1 MHDVSP
7 ELALVD
13 DSLAE
18 RERFRLPDPDDCL
31 ARPPTAA
38 PVVSPPTLTLMFP
51 APRQGRLPTVGSEG
65 SPSPSSGES
74 DVIRGR
80 SFSKLELAAPLE
92 AVSAEEPTADLASTA
107 ELRPAETSME
117 VADLVEDAELE
128 AEPLGQA
135 PPEPAP
141 SVPTHM
147 PEWVAS
153 DVAPKDHARRK
164 HRAAARRSEPR
175 ERTRVGQRRVAAIA
189 SWVVLGG
196 FLASPLL
203 AFIPPPTGERPT
215 LPPDVLEPVRNAE
228 DDAGHSLSWEP
239 VANAAGYSVA
249 FVNAGVRSDRWSQ
262 TAELQLP
269 VGTESEE
276 LVTYEWFVYPAFR
289 EGAGY
294 RYGPLAASGDVTMP
308 RLAPNEG
315 S

>member
-1 MHDVSP
+1 M
-7 ELALVD
+7 
-13 DSLAE
+13 
-18 RERFRLPDPDDCL
+18 
-31 ARPPTAA
+31 
-38 PVVSPPTLTLMFP
+38 
-51 APRQGRLPTVGSEG
+51 
-65 SPSPSSGES
+65 
-74 DVIRGR
+74 
-80 SFSKLELAAPLE
+80 
-92 AVSAEEPTADLASTA
+92 
-107 ELRPAETSME
+107 
-117 VADLVEDAELE
+117 
-128 AEPLGQA
+128 
-135 PPEPAP
+135 
-141 SVPTHM
+141 
-147 PEWVAS
+147 
-153 DVAPKDHARRK
+153 
-164 HRAAARRSEPR
+164 
-175 ERTRVGQRRVAAIA
+175 GQRRVALIA

-215 LPPDVLEPVRNAE
+215 LPPDVLEPVPNAE

-239 VANAAGYSVA
+239 VAKAAGYSVA